1 MLIRIVKLTFETRSV
16 AKFEQFFKESKQY
29 ILNFEGCNSLELLQD
44 KTNAN
49 IFFTYS
55 EWENEEYLNKYRNS
69 DFFKNVW
76 GKTRVLFNEKPEVW
90 SVYKKNFVD

>member
-1 MLIRIVKLTFETRSV
+1 MLIRIVKLTFETGNV
-16 AKFEQFFKESKQY
+16 AKFEQLFKETKRY
-29 ILNFEGCNSLELLQD
+29 IQNFEGCNSLELLQD

-76 GKTRVLFNEKPEVW
+76 GKTRVLFSAKPEAW
-90 SVYKKNFVD
+90 SVYKKDFTE

>member
-1 MLIRIVKLTFETRSV
+1 MLIRIVKLNFEIGNVT
-16 AKFEQFFKESKQY
+16 KFERIFKETKQY

-55 EWENEEYLNKYRNS
+55 EWESEEYLNKYRDS

-76 GKTRVLFNEKPEVW
+76 GKTKILFSAKPEAW
-90 SVYKKNFVD
+90 SVFKKDFAD